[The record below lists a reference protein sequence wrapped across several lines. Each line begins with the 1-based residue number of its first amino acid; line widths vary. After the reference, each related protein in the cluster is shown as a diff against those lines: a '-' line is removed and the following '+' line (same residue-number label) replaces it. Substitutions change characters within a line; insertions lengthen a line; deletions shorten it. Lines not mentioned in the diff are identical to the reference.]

1 MKSAIIAQLNTP
13 TFAAHPK
20 RIKETRMTEEAQI
33 SSAQGRDSEQ
43 SNYNKSLG
51 NAVQYLSFA
60 LGNEEYGVD
69 ILRVQ
74 EIRSWEPVS
83 RIPNVPRYE
92 KGVVNLRGA
101 IVPIIDLRE
110 RFNFSRVEYTPLTV
124 VVVLQAGDGNKTR
137 IMGVV
142 VDSVSD
148 VINVD
153 RTEIQNA
160 PDFGT
165 KVSNEFINGLVSV
178 NERMVMLLDVDK
190 LLKLEEVG
198 SDEN

>member
-1 MKSAIIAQLNTP
+1 MSPENEIRAVKEVAQTNS
-13 TFAAHPK
+13 
-20 RIKETRMTEEAQI
+20 ETSITI
-33 SSAQGRDSEQ
+33 
-43 SNYNKSLG
+43 
-51 NAVQYLSFA
+51 QYLSFV
-60 LGNEEYGVD
+60 LGKEEYGVD

-83 RIPNVPRYE
+83 RVPNVPPYE

-110 RFNFSRVEYTPLTV
+110 RFSLSKVEYTPLTV
-124 VVVLQAGDGNKTR
+124 VVVLQTGSGNHTR

-148 VINVD
+148 VISID
-153 RTEIQNA
+153 KSEIQGA

-190 LLKLEEVG
+190 LLTLESLEQ
-198 SDEN
+198 SEN

>member
-1 MKSAIIAQLNTP
+1 MTQETQTTDIIESA
-13 TFAAHPK
+13 AAK
-20 RIKETRMTEEAQI
+20 KNSDTTI
-33 SSAQGRDSEQ
+33 
-43 SNYNKSLG
+43 
-51 NAVQYLSFA
+51 QYLSFV
-60 LGNEEYGVD
+60 LGKEEYGVD

-83 RIPNVPRYE
+83 RVPNVPYYE

-110 RFNFSRVEYTPLTV
+110 RFSLSKAEYTPLTV
-124 VVVLQAGDGNKTR
+124 VVVLQTGSGSHTR

-148 VINVD
+148 VISIERN
-153 RTEIQNA
+153 EIQGA

-190 LLKLEEVG
+190 LLTIEAYDQTE
-198 SDEN
+198 S

>member
-1 MKSAIIAQLNTP
+1 MSQENEKPIA
-13 TFAAHPK
+13 
-20 RIKETRMTEEAQI
+20 KEVAQ
-33 SSAQGRDSEQ
+33 ANSEMPITI
-43 SNYNKSLG
+43 
-51 NAVQYLSFA
+51 QYLSFV
-60 LGNEEYGVD
+60 LGKEEYGVV

-83 RIPNVPRYE
+83 RVPNVPLYE

-110 RFNFSRVEYTPLTV
+110 RFALSKVEYTPLTV
-124 VVVLQAGDGNKTR
+124 VVVLQTGSGSHTR

-148 VINVD
+148 VISVD
-153 RTEIQNA
+153 KSEIQGA

-190 LLKLEEVG
+190 LLTLDTMELIE
-198 SDEN
+198 S

>member
-1 MKSAIIAQLNTP
+1 
-13 TFAAHPK
+13 
-20 RIKETRMTEEAQI
+20 
-33 SSAQGRDSEQ
+33 
-43 SNYNKSLG
+43 
-51 NAVQYLSFA
+51 
-60 LGNEEYGVD
+60 
-69 ILRVQ
+69 
-74 EIRSWEPVS
+74 
-83 RIPNVPRYE
+83 
-92 KGVVNLRGA
+92 VVNLRGA

-153 RTEIQNA
+153 KTEIQSA

-190 LLKLEEVG
+190 LLKLEDLG

>member
-1 MKSAIIAQLNTP
+1 MAQD
-13 TFAAHPK
+13 
-20 RIKETRMTEEAQI
+20 TEN
-33 SSAQGRDSEQ
+33 RDLDQ
-43 SNYNKSLG
+43 DQYNKKQDNS
-51 NAVQYLSFA
+51 VQYLSFA
-60 LGNEEYGVD
+60 LGKEEYGVD

-83 RIPNVPRYE
+83 RIPNVPFYE
-92 KGVVNLRGA
+92 KGVVNLRGS

-110 RFNFSRVEYTPLTV
+110 RFNLKYADYTLLTV
-124 VVVLQAGDGNKTR
+124 VVVLQTVEGSKTQT
-137 IMGVV
+137 MGVV

-153 RTEIQNA
+153 KTKIQSA

-190 LLKLEEVG
+190 LLKLEELNQAE
-198 SDEN
+198 S